1 MRKLGFFLWAGQ
13 LFLIFIFWR
22 LLPLELPLFYS
33 RPWGKEQLTTP
44 TGLFIIPAFS
54 LLVFIINLIL
64 VSLLP
69 KEEKLIDKVLLATIV
84 VFNFLGLVN
93 LVQIIRLVV

>member
-1 MRKLGFFLWAGQ
+1 MKKIGFALWAGQ
-13 LFLIFIFWR
+13 VFIILAFWR
-22 LLPLELPLFYS
+22 LLPPELPLFYS

-54 LLVFIINLIL
+54 LLVFVVNLIL

-69 KEEKLIDKVLLATIV
+69 EGEKLINKILLATSVI
-84 VFNFLGLVN
+84 FNALGLVN
-93 LVQIIRLVV
+93 LIQIIRLVI

>member
-1 MRKLGFFLWAGQ
+1 MKKLGFFLWAGQ

-22 LLPLELPLFYS
+22 LLPPELPLFYS

-44 TGLFIIPAFS
+44 TGLFILPAFS

-84 VFNFLGLVN
+84 VFSFLSLVN

>member
-1 MRKLGFFLWAGQ
+1 MKKLGFFLWAGQ

-22 LLPLELPLFYS
+22 LLPPELPLFYS

-54 LLVFIINLIL
+54 LLVSIVNLIL
-64 VSLLP
+64 ASLLP
-69 KEEKLIDKVLLATIV
+69 KDEKLINNVLLATTV

-93 LVQIIRLVV
+93 LFQIIRLVI